1 MTRAAAFFRWLG
13 HPFRALRALF
23 PFTHDGRQTLI
34 YLIFSGAGPAL
45 CLIGIYVLS
54 RTELAGQWAIYAEM
68 ARTFGWSL
76 FVIVSGLGM
85 FVSIRAIK
93 IGKDGLD
100 FSSKDPEPTVVLQ
113 PGETAQAA
121 DEVKP

>member
-1 MTRAAAFFRWLG
+1 MIGPAAFFRWLG
-13 HPFRALRALF
+13 HPFRALRGLF

-45 CLIGIYVLS
+45 CLIGLYVLS
-54 RTELAGQWAIYAEM
+54 RTEIAGQWPIYAEM
-68 ARTFGWSL
+68 ARIFGWSL

-100 FSSKDPEPTVVLQ
+100 FSSKDPDPTFILK

-121 DEVKP
+121 DEVKS